1 MRNNPMNARLRAAKH
16 PAFSVLTKTRSLDY
30 GLIRMTLRHGLQQR
44 ETISPQA
51 RTSAFDFA
59 ISKCDRETHYTSER
73 TEIAKR

>member
-1 MRNNPMNARLRAAKH
+1 MDARLRAAKH